1 MPRKSSIIDSKNTEE
16 KLNKPRLSKKDKTV
30 TISATETVA
39 TLVTSPVTTPVA
51 TLVTNPVASPVTNPV
66 ASPVTT
72 LVTSPVTTLETI
84 SSPVTNIVKPKRG
97 RKSKSE
103 LMALLNNTNTNTNM
117 LQLHIDES
125 ASAISS
131 TSSSSNNNN
140 IITEMSDIKNEI
152 IQTSSV
158 TKSVVDDD
166 LDAVIVNDLETDV
179 DDNKKVIKKRGRK
192 PKGGKIIQNIVINE
206 TQKVDKPNVILH
218 LKCSLKDLQQSSTA
232 CSIESY
238 NFNSNELGY
247 DIISKNDNV
256 KAPKVIKDTTLSLS
270 SLGGVSSSL
279 INDIKGFNIV
289 ANTNTNS
296 NTNSNSSLVKD
307 RDLDLSRNNYSKY
320 SNYDNDDDDYDD
332 EDEEHDDDYSDNKN
346 RGTSKTIWRK
356 LKQLEHNLHIN
367 NVNNKKSACFWCTCD
382 FDNPPIYVPKHFING
397 TYHVYGCFCSPEC
410 GVAHLMNEPIDSS
423 AKFERYHLLNHIYS
437 KIYDYKKN
445 IKPAPNPYYMLEKF
459 YGNLSIQ
466 EYRALLRNERL
477 FLIVDK
483 PLTRILP
490 ELHEDNDEFILN
502 NKIIASNNYQLKS
515 RMQKKKPS
523 KGLIMNEKFGL
534 AV

>member
-16 KLNKPRLSKKDKTV
+16 KLKKPRLSKKDKTV
-30 TISATETVA
+30 TIATEAVISETIVTAISPA
-39 TLVTSPVTTPVA
+39 TSVTTSA
-51 TLVTNPVASPVTNPV
+51 ANTDT
-66 ASPVTT
+66 
-72 LVTSPVTTLETI
+72 
-84 SSPVTNIVKPKRG
+84 IVKPKRG

-103 LMALLNNTNTNTNM
+103 LMALLNNANTNTNTNM
-117 LQLHIDES
+117 LQLHVDES
-125 ASAISS
+125 TSA
-131 TSSSSNNNN
+131 SSSSNQ
-140 IITEMSDIKNEI
+140 IISEASDIKNEI
-152 IQTSSV
+152 IQSISV
-158 TKSVVDDD
+158 TKSVTKSVTESVTESVEAEVEEDID
-166 LDAVIVNDLETDV
+166 LDAVV
-179 DDNKKVIKKRGRK
+179 DDNKKVTKKRGRK

-218 LKCSLKDLQQSSTA
+218 LKCSLKDLQSSSS
-232 CSIESY
+232 CLIESY

-247 DIISKNDNV
+247 DIITKNDNV
-256 KAPKVIKDTTLSLS
+256 KAPKVIKDTTTT
-270 SLGGVSSSL
+270 GASSL

-289 ANTNTNS
+289 ANTNS
-296 NTNSNSSLVKD
+296 NTNTPLVKD

-320 SNYDNDDDDYDD
+320 SNYDNEDDDYDD
-332 EDEEHDDDYSDNKN
+332 DEDDDDYSDNNNKN

>member
-16 KLNKPRLSKKDKTV
+16 KLKKPRLSKKDKTV
-30 TISATETVA
+30 TIATTDAAISTTETLVA
-39 TLVTSPVTTPVA
+39 SLAATPATTPA
-51 TLVTNPVASPVTNPV
+51 TTLVASP
-66 ASPVTT
+66 
-72 LVTSPVTTLETI
+72 ETI

-103 LMALLNNTNTNTNM
+103 LMALLNNTNTNTNTNTNM
-117 LQLHIDES
+117 LQLHVDES
-125 ASAISS
+125 SSAISS
-131 TSSSSNNNN
+131 SSSSSNE
-140 IITEMSDIKNEI
+140 IVSEVSDIKNEI
-152 IQTSSV
+152 IQQTSV
-158 TKSVVDDD
+158 TESVEAEVEEDID
-166 LDAVIVNDLETDV
+166 LDAVV

-218 LKCSLKDLQQSSTA
+218 LKCSLKDLQSSSS
-232 CSIESY
+232 CLIESY

-247 DIISKNDNV
+247 DIITKNDNV
-256 KAPKVIKDTTLSLS
+256 KAPKVIKDTTMSITTTTS
-270 SLGGVSSSL
+270 GTGASSL

-289 ANTNTNS
+289 ANTNT
-296 NTNSNSSLVKD
+296 NSSLVKD

-320 SNYDNDDDDYDD
+320 SNYDNEDDDYDD
-332 EDEEHDDDYSDNKN
+332 DEDDDDYSDNNKNNNNKN